1 MFGSHR
7 VAPALQEEETGED
20 CRRGK
25 EGGRDRELRDQGVE
39 MERHCVNPNSKLERD
54 EDEIWRE
61 EVGEKR
67 TRG

>member
-1 MFGSHR
+1 
-7 VAPALQEEETGED
+7 
-20 CRRGK
+20 
-25 EGGRDRELRDQGVE
+25 